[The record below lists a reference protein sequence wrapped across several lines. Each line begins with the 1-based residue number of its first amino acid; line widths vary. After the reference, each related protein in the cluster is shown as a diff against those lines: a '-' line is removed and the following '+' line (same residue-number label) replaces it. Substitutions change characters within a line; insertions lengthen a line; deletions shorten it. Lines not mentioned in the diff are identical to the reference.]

1 MEKLKSEL
9 RLIVESNSHDNTLIV
24 ISNSPG
30 VIEELQHS
38 IDAFCREKQNG
49 IAISKGYKQYIMNAN
64 AFLAIQHILYDV
76 LQ

>member
-1 MEKLKSEL
+1 MGALKSEL
-9 RLIVESNSHDNTLIV
+9 RLIVESNNHDNTLIV

-38 IDAFCREKQNG
+38 IDAFCRKKQNG
-49 IAISKGYKQYIMNAN
+49 IAIMKGHMQYNMNAN
-64 AFLAIQHILYDV
+64 AFLSIQHILYNV